1 LSDPIKIYL
10 ASAKPVTKAL
20 ILHYLA
26 TLDLGATAKA
36 MQVEKDTVRR
46 RLNEF
51 GLILSFRK
59 QLEGGHPHRIMD
71 GEGTVEAP
79 APEVVRVEKAEPVRL
94 DLVEK
99 HRYEQSEK
107 LHKAQIK
114 DLTERLAAAEDHR
127 TSILGLTFDP
137 LEPICKP
144 SVYQQGERG
153 KQAAVLHLSD
163 THDGE
168 VVNLEEMMGVNMF
181 DKSIAE
187 KRFARLFSTAT
198 SLTTASWPR
207 SDGAPF
213 RIYILLGGDLISGH
227 GLHPELAETDYGTAY
242 EQCKQ
247 AAKNIASGALR
258 WSMECQE
265 HWAAPIEFVFISVP
279 GNHGRSTPGKPRAKL
294 AALQS
299 YDTLVFDF
307 VEAALRPYEN
317 FKFYATRAFDAY
329 FDIVGWPTLLTHGDR
344 MSAGGGTGFIGPAA
358 NIVKGHKKIML
369 TEAQQRRPV
378 RFIFSGHYHTR
389 VITPWGFGNGSL
401 VGYSEFAKSIRADA
415 EPAQQNFVV
424 LHEKL
429 GLLREQPIIVGR
441 EGEGSIYS
449 PNGGLILPNMEAA

>member
-1 LSDPIKIYL
+1 MSDPIKINL
-10 ASAKPVTKAL
+10 AAAKPVTKSL

-26 TLDLGATAKA
+26 TRDLDRTAGA

-46 RLNEF
+46 RLNAF
-51 GLILSFRK
+51 GLTLAVRK
-59 QLEGGHPHRIMD
+59 QLEGGAEHRITGGD
-71 GEGTVEAP
+71 EPNVVP
-79 APEVVRVEKAEPVRL
+79 APEVVRVEKVEPVRL

-99 HRYEQSEK
+99 HRYEQNEK

-127 TSILGLTFDP
+127 ASILGLSFEP

-168 VVNLEEMMGVNMF
+168 VVNLDEMMGVNMF
-181 DKSIAE
+181 NREIAE

-247 AAKNIASGALR
+247 AAKNIASGGLR
-258 WSMECQE
+258 WSMELEE
-265 HWAAPIEFVFISVP
+265 HWGHPVEIIIIGVP

-307 VEAALRPYEN
+307 VEAALRPYAN
-317 FKFYATRAFDAY
+317 FKFYSTRAFDAY

-358 NIVKGHKKIML
+358 NIVKGHKKIIL

-378 RFIFSGHYHTR
+378 RFIFSGHFHTR

-401 VGYSEFAKSIRADA
+401 IGPSEFAKSIRADL

-424 LHEKL
+424 FHEKL